1 MGPSHMERRVLRA
14 CAQAALQR
22 LKFQVE
28 VRKRP
33 GVVPGARLTARKGP
47 EKLEVAVRTSSKRDV
62 TLLRHEDG
70 KWKTIPSVDLVVVAV
85 PAEHGQESVDVFG
98 FDPLA
103 MLELFDRAAEFQRK
117 RNPEVSEELPIC
129 VALDSGRSK
138 GFGKAISGLKDKARW
153 SETVAIDDS
162 ILASAKNLASAKK
175 LEGAKKDQPEIGFVE
190 RVKRELAEL
199 MGVDVSKVEVTF
211 RILD

>member
-1 MGPSHMERRVLRA
+1 MQRRVLRA

-33 GVVPGARLTARKGP
+33 RVAPGGRLTVRRGP

-62 TLLRHEDG
+62 TLLRGDDG
-70 KWKTIPSVDLVVVAV
+70 KWKTIPGVDLVVVAV
-85 PAEHGQESVDVFG
+85 PTEHSQESVDVFG
-98 FDPLA
+98 FDPPS
-103 MLELFDRAAEFQRK
+103 MLELFDRAAAFQRK
-117 RNPEVSEELPIC
+117 RNPAVSEELPIC

-138 GFGKAISGLKDKARW
+138 GFGKAISGLKDKAKW

-162 ILASAKNLASAKK
+162 ILASAKK
-175 LEGAKKDQPEIGFVE
+175 LEGVKKGDSTIGFVE

>member
-1 MGPSHMERRVLRA
+1 MQRRVLRA

-33 GVVPGARLTARKGP
+33 GVVPGGRLTATRGP

-62 TLLRHEDG
+62 TLLRGDDG
-70 KWKTIPSVDLVVVAV
+70 RWKTIHGVDLVVVAV
-85 PAEHGQESVDVFG
+85 PAEHTQESVDVFG
-98 FDPLA
+98 FDPPS
-103 MLELFDRAAEFQRK
+103 MLELFDRAAAFQRE
-117 RNPEVSEELPIC
+117 RNPAVSEELPIC
-129 VALDSGRSK
+129 VAIDSGRSK
-138 GFGKAISGLKDKARW
+138 GFGKAISGLKDKAKW

-162 ILASAKNLASAKK
+162 ILASAKK
-175 LEGAKKDQPEIGFVE
+175 LEGVKKGDSAIGFVE

>member
-1 MGPSHMERRVLRA
+1 MQRRVLRA

-33 GVVPGARLTARKGP
+33 RVVPGGRLTVRRGP
-47 EKLEVAVRTSSKRDV
+47 EKLQVAVRTSSKRDV
-62 TLLRHEDG
+62 TLLRGDDG
-70 KWKTIPSVDLVVVAV
+70 KWKTIPGVDLVVVAV
-85 PAEHGQESVDVFG
+85 PTEHSQESVDVFG
-98 FDPLA
+98 FDPPS
-103 MLELFDRAAEFQRK
+103 MLELFDRAAAFQRK
-117 RNPEVSEELPIC
+117 RNPAVSEELPIC

-138 GFGKAISGLKDKARW
+138 GFGKAISGLKDKAKW

-162 ILASAKNLASAKK
+162 ILASAKK
-175 LEGAKKDQPEIGFVE
+175 LEGVKKGDSTIGFVE